1 MSDFAAADAAAFDM
15 LSGAGP
21 EPTAAE
27 PEPQTVE
34 PVPSQGVDPEGA
46 APAEPADSFTPI
58 NPDDL
63 PDELKPFARQLQAD
77 YTRKT
82 QALAEQRKAFE
93 AFGDAD
99 PSQVLEAWNFT
110 QNLQSDPQYALR
122 VHQELTRALQ
132 AEGLSLGEA
141 QQAAAQAMQEQ
152 SEPDPWEMGEEEMYG
167 AVPPHI
173 QQQLDQMTQF
183 MQNYQQ
189 EMAQQQQINDLMR
202 QDAMIRQSHPEY
214 TDGDMEHIAQLA
226 AWHGDL
232 IQAEQAYSQMRSQ
245 IMAGYL
251 GEKKTVPASAPSGV
265 AQAQP
270 VEPSPLTSTG
280 NANQNFDLADAA
292 AREMM
297 RAQGLI

>member
-1 MSDFAAADAAAFDM
+1 MDGFAAADAAALDA
-15 LSGAGP
+15 LNAANSG
-21 EPTAAE
+21 EPTQAE

-34 PVPSQGVDPEGA
+34 PSPSQGVDEGA
-46 APAEPADSFTPI
+46 APAQPADSFTPI

-99 PSQVLEAWNFT
+99 PSQVLEAWQFT

-122 VHQELTRALQ
+122 VHGELTRALQ

-152 SEPDPWEMGEEEMYG
+152 SEPDPWDMNEEMYG
-167 AVPPHI
+167 AVPPHV
-173 QQQLDQMTQF
+173 QQQLDQMNQF

-189 EMAQQQQINDLMR
+189 EMAQQNQINELMR

-232 IQAEQAYSQMRSQ
+232 VQAEQAYSQMRSQ

-251 GEKKTVPASAPSGV
+251 TEKKSVPASAPSGV
-265 AQAQP
+265 AQGQP
-270 VEPSPLTSTG
+270 ADPSPLTSSG
-280 NANQNFDLADAA
+280 NSNQNFDLADQA
-292 AREMM
+292 AREML
-297 RAQGLI
+297 RAQGLIQ

>member
-1 MSDFAAADAAAFDM
+1 MSAANR
-15 LSGAGP
+15 G

-34 PVPSQGVDPEGA
+34 PSPSEVDAGA
-46 APAEPADSFTPI
+46 APEPSVDSFTPI

-63 PDELKPFARQLQAD
+63 PDELKPFAKQLQAD

-82 QALAEQRKAFE
+82 QQLAEQRKAFE

-99 PSQVLEAWNFT
+99 PSQVLEAWQFT
-110 QNLQSDPQYALR
+110 QNLQNDPQYALR

-141 QQAAAQAMQEQ
+141 QAAAAQAMQP
-152 SEPDPWEMGEEEMYG
+152 EPEDIWDDGEEMYG
-167 AVPPHI
+167 AVPPHV
-173 QQQLDQMTQF
+173 QQQLDQMNQF

-189 EMAQQQQINDLMR
+189 EMAQQQQINELMR
-202 QDAMIRQSHPEY
+202 QDAAIRQAHPEY
-214 TDGDMEHIAQLA
+214 TDADMDSIAQLA

-232 IQAEQAYSQMRSQ
+232 VQAEQAYSSMRSQ

-251 GEKKTVPASAPSGV
+251 GEKKTVPVTAPSGV
-265 AQAQP
+265 AQGQP
-270 VEPSPLTSTG
+270 VEPSPFMTDDPET
-280 NANQNFDLADAA
+280 NFSRADDA
-292 AREMM
+292 AREFL
-297 RAQGLI
+297 RAQGLIQ